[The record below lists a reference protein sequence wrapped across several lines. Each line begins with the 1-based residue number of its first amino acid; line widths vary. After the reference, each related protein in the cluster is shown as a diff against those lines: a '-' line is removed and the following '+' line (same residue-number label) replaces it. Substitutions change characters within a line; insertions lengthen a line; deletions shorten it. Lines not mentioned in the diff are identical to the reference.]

1 MSVFFASSRD
11 IFHACSL
18 VIAISNLFNIC
29 PIFIQQPNKCS
40 MEIKGI
46 MIVNKISSQQVKK
59 QFYAENVT
67 MINAGYALVKLT
79 FFGLLSH

>member
-1 MSVFFASSRD
+1 
-11 IFHACSL
+11 
-18 VIAISNLFNIC
+18 
-29 PIFIQQPNKCS
+29 

-46 MIVNKISSQQVKK
+46 IIVNKISSQQFKK

-79 FFGLLSH
+79 FLGLVSH

>member
-1 MSVFFASSRD
+1 
-11 IFHACSL
+11 
-18 VIAISNLFNIC
+18 
-29 PIFIQQPNKCS
+29 

-79 FFGLLSH
+79 FLGLVSHLLDHIQLFQKRLSSKNLKP